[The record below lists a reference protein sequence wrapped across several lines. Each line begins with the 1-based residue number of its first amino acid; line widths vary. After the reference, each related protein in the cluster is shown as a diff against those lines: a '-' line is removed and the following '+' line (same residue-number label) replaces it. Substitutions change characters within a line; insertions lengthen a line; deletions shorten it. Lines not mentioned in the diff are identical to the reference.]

1 MNKYEQHGIN
11 YQEAMNHYFQDEH
24 LFVSF
29 LKKFPNDPSYNE
41 LIHALNKHD
50 FVHAFEA
57 AHKLKGVTGNLSLKT
72 LYSNV
77 CILVEELRCQ
87 NNTDYD
93 RLMKPITS
101 SYLKII
107 DFIHTL

>member
-11 YQEAMNHYFQDEH
+11 YQEAMNRFFQDED
-24 LFVSF
+24 LYVSF

-41 LIHALNKHD
+41 LIHALNKYD